1 MCQAIHFEEKATA
14 PRNDLNR
21 VNVVVNHGL
30 RKTSPWNSKKREEA
44 LQKMISKVLN
54 DFTKCDNHVKRV
66 DSVLEKT
73 AEEVRRGGP
82 SDPLPPSSSLFCLF
96 EK

>member
-30 RKTSPWNSKKREEA
+30 RKTSPWNSKKKRGGTPE
-44 LQKMISKVLN
+44 N
-54 DFTKCDNHVKRV
+54 DFESIERFHKV
-66 DSVLEKT
+66 
-73 AEEVRRGGP
+73 
-82 SDPLPPSSSLFCLF
+82 
-96 EK
+96 